1 VIWYK
6 FACPI
11 VFNFVLSIQTIKNNT
26 MKAIA
31 YQTFGNLDVLDTV
44 EEPKPSIQS
53 NQVLVKVK
61 AVSVNPMDWKI
72 RKGEMKLMSGSKF
85 PKHTGTDFAGIIEEA
100 GESVTNFRKGDEVF
114 GVVKNMMKEG
124 ALAEYIAVPSSF
136 VWKKPATLSFAEA
149 ASIPVVGLAAV
160 TALEKMGNINTQTK
174 ILVNGATGGFGMFLL
189 QLLKQQGANVTAVTS
204 TKGLHF
210 AAKWGA
216 TSVIDYTKDNI
227 LSQQINY
234 DIVIDLSGKM
244 GYAKARQIM
253 KPKALFLNP
262 TPKPIEIPTSF
273 FKNLFTGK
281 KHIIVLSSASAK
293 RIDALLK
300 AINSGLQIE
309 LSKVFSFS
317 QYKEA
322 YQYAEQGGYVGKVAI
337 EIN

>member
-1 VIWYK
+1 
-6 FACPI
+6 
-11 VFNFVLSIQTIKNNT
+11 

-31 YQTFGNLDVLDTV
+31 YQRFGDINELQTV
-44 EEPKPSIQS
+44 EESKPVIQS

-72 RKGEMKLMSGSKF
+72 RKGEMKLMSGKKF

-100 GESVTNFRKGDEVF
+100 GDAVTGFRKGDEVF
-114 GVVKNMMKEG
+114 GVVKNMMKDG

-136 VWKKPATLSFAEA
+136 VWKKPAALSFAEA
-149 ASIPVVGLAAV
+149 ASIPVVGIAAV
-160 TALEKMGNINTQTK
+160 TALQKMRNINTQTK
-174 ILVNGATGGFGMFLL
+174 VLVNGATGGFGMFLL
-189 QLLKQQGANVTAVTS
+189 QLLKQQGANITAVTS
-204 TKGLHF
+204 TKGLSF
-210 AAKWGA
+210 ATKWGA
-216 TSVIDYTKDNI
+216 ASVTDYTKDNI
-227 LSQQINY
+227 LAHQIKY
-234 DIVIDLSGKM
+234 DIIIDLSGKM

-262 TPKPIEIPTSF
+262 TPKPIEILTSF

-281 KHIIVLSSASAK
+281 KHTVVLSSASAE
-293 RIDALLK
+293 RIDVLLR

-309 LSKVFSFS
+309 VTKVFSFS

-322 YQYAEQGGYVGKVAI
+322 YQYAEQGGYIGKVAI